1 MQSDGTDNGSGTGD
15 GDVAL
20 LGLHKFLSTVDR
32 GERKLTFCLTL
43 GTFSVAAT
51 RPLHD
56 SLDHGPLTPF
66 IMLGW
71 WVGWRR
77 WLSFTTHTSHTLMIP
92 RVHVVTLSRPV
103 PVS

>member
-1 MQSDGTDNGSGTGD
+1 MDGTLLAARGYATHYLQSDGTDD

-66 IMLGW
+66 MMLGW
-71 WVGWRR
+71 WVGW
-77 WLSFTTHTSHTLMIP
+77 
-92 RVHVVTLSRPV
+92 
-103 PVS
+103 